1 MMLLCQSPVEAC
13 HDCDSAT
20 EWRHDVAMGA
30 SPWESGSKLSL
41 SPSGATRNRAPRIH
55 VAPLGLGHAGN
66 ANHGLAPVATACR
79 PVGTESQVE
88 EFQCH

>member
-1 MMLLCQSPVEAC
+1 MAGDCDSTSDWP

-20 EWRHDVAMGA
+20 KRRHDVAMGV
-30 SPWESGSKLSL
+30 SPWDAGLNLRL

-88 EFQCH
+88 DLKCH